1 MNWTYTLL
9 ALSII
14 ALLGGC
20 RAPELASPTPTVVAS
35 PSPTK
40 TSPPPSDFTPTPST
54 EVSASPTKTTPLPA
68 TPIQQSTIE
77 PVVPTSTPTPS
88 SLDKAKKQLQ
98 NGNLQAAAEL
108 LQTFLTSNADPE
120 QASVA
125 RLMLAKTLFAQ
136 GKTKEAAAL
145 FEEITKQDATRDRFP
160 EAFYWLGKA
169 TLPDDPERAARAFE
183 AYAEISAQ
191 LAADGWIAAGD
202 AWLTASRPMRAQVA
216 YQQALQHATDTA
228 TALHAREGLAESAL
242 AAGDA
247 DEALAQYQAILKTA
261 KSPSYRAEIWYRL
274 GEVQKNAGQEE
285 AAWRSFH
292 QATLADK
299 NSRYAYLALIELVNA
314 EQAVDPLLRA
324 EIDIAAGAF
333 LPAISVLSIHLQQ
346 TPEDR
351 TDQAY
356 TLLAQA
362 YEAASNYAQAAEAWR
377 NVLTTTSNPSV
388 KNLAWL
394 GLGRS
399 LWRQGLR
406 EDAREVYLAAAE
418 NTTDP
423 EIAAT
428 ALWWAAVLAGQDQD
442 KWLQAAEDFARLA
455 QLFPQ
460 SDYAAQ
466 AGFRAGLIHYR
477 LNHEAEARSLW
488 QEHAM
493 AGRTMWHAAADFWLG
508 KLLRA
513 TGEEEQALTHWRE
526 TAQRWGLNNFYGIRA
541 QQKIQDHVQP
551 PTTVTPPPEPPLQ
564 DVIAWIATFS
574 PDTSPSSFEQSPS
587 AFQRIEA
594 WHRIGE
600 DARGHWELERL
611 RLTWL
616 DDPVRLWQLALFA
629 RDLGYYDTSIRA
641 AERLVTIS
649 GQSIVNVPR
658 ALQELVYPLYYRDLI
673 LQAAEDFHLDPA
685 LFFALIRQESL
696 FWAPAASIVGAQGL
710 AQIMPA
716 TGRSAANQLG
726 MKDFSINDLKRPM
739 ISLHLGAYILS
750 EELTRSNGNTFKALA
765 AYNAGPGNAAF
776 WWDLSNGDEDL
787 FVELI
792 SFRETQK
799 YVRTITVQAEHYR
812 RLYPFLNQP

>member
-1 MNWTYTLL
+1 MNWTYNLL

-20 RAPELASPTPTVVAS
+20 RAPELASPTPAVVAS

-40 TSPPPSDFTPTPST
+40 TSSPPPDITPTSPT
-54 EVSASPTKTTPLPA
+54 EVSASPTETTPLPT
-68 TPIQQSTIE
+68 TPTQQPTFE
-77 PVVPTSTPTPS
+77 PVVPTTTPAPS

-98 NGNLQAAAEL
+98 NGNLQAAADI
-108 LQTFLTSNADPE
+108 LQTFLTSNTHPE

-136 GKTKEAAAL
+136 GKTQEAAAL
-145 FEEITKQDATRDRFP
+145 FEEITEQDATRDRFP

-169 TLPDDPERAARAFE
+169 TLPDDPGRAALAFE
-183 AYAEISAQ
+183 AYAKISPQ
-191 LAADGWIAAGD
+191 LAADGWIAAGE
-202 AWLTASRPMRAQVA
+202 AWLAANDPDRANAA
-216 YQQALQHATDTA
+216 YQQALQLASDTA

-242 AAGDA
+242 AAKNPA
-247 DEALAQYQAILKTA
+247 EAQAQYQAILQTA
-261 KSPSYRAEIWYRL
+261 RSPAYRTEIWYRL

-324 EIDIAAGAF
+324 EIDIAAGAY

-346 TPEDR
+346 TPGDR
-351 TDQAY
+351 TDRAY

-388 KNLAWL
+388 KNQAWL

-406 EDAREVYLAAAE
+406 EDAREVYLTAAE

-423 EIAAT
+423 DIAAT
-428 ALWWAAVLAGQDQD
+428 ALWWAAVLAGQDEK

-455 QLFPQ
+455 QEFPQ

-477 LNHEAEARSLW
+477 LKGLAKARALW
-488 QEHAM
+488 TEHAT
-493 AGRTMWHAAADFWLG
+493 AGRTLWHAAADFWLG
-508 KLLRA
+508 KLLQLEGEA
-513 TGEEEQALTHWRE
+513 TQALAHWRE
-526 TAQRWGLNNFYGIRA
+526 TALRWGPNNFYGIRA
-541 QQKIQDHVQP
+541 QQKLQDLAQP

-574 PDTSPSSFEQSPS
+574 PDTSPSSFEQSPP

-594 WHRIGE
+594 WRRIGE
-600 DARGHWELERL
+600 DVRGHWELERL
-611 RLTWL
+611 RQAWI
-616 DDPVRLWQLALFA
+616 DDPVRLWQLTLFA

-649 GQSIVNVPR
+649 GQSIMNVPR

-696 FWAPAASIVGAQGL
+696 FWAPATSLVGAQGL

-726 MKDFSINDLKRPM
+726 MDDFSVEDLKRPT

-750 EELTRSNGNTFKALA
+750 EELARSNDNTFKALA

>member
-1 MNWTYTLL
+1 MHWKFILL
-9 ALSII
+9 LSVII
-14 ALLGGC
+14 LLGGC
-20 RAPELASPTPTVVAS
+20 RAPELPSPTPNPSLTEQPPIPTQTPPTPTIAATAVPTKRATFTTTPTQPPATE
-35 PSPTK
+35 PSPTA
-40 TSPPPSDFTPTPST
+40 TPTPTPS
-54 EVSASPTKTTPLPA
+54 PLA
-68 TPIQQSTIE
+68 TAQ
-77 PVVPTSTPTPS
+77 
-88 SLDKAKKQLQ
+88 KQLQ
-98 NGNLQAAAEL
+98 YGDLNAAIAT
-108 LQTFLTSNADPE
+108 LQTYLATEPDQEEAL
-120 QASVA
+120 VA
-125 RLMLAKTLFAQ
+125 RLMLAKALFAQ
-136 GKTKEAAAL
+136 GNTQDAVAL
-145 FEEITKQDATRDRFP
+145 FEEITAQEATRERYP

-169 TLPDDPERAARAFE
+169 LLPDDPAGAALAFE
-183 AYAEISAQ
+183 TYAKISPQ
-191 LAADGWIAAGD
+191 LAADSWIAAGD
-202 AWLTASRPMRAQVA
+202 AWLAANNPDRADAA
-216 YQQALQHATDTA
+216 YQQALQLASDTA

-242 AAGDA
+242 AANNPA
-247 DEALAQYQAILKTA
+247 EAQAQYQAILQTA
-261 KSPSYRAEIWYRL
+261 RSPAYRAEIWYRL
-274 GEVQKNAGQEE
+274 GIVQKDAGE
-285 AAWRSFH
+285 AEKAWQSFH
-292 QATLADK
+292 QATREDV

-324 EIDIAAGAF
+324 EIDIAAGAY

-356 TLLAQA
+356 TLLARA

-388 KNLAWL
+388 KNQAWL

-406 EDAREVYLAAAE
+406 EDAREVYLTAAE

-423 EIAAT
+423 DIAAT
-428 ALWWAAVLAGQDQD
+428 ALWWAAVLAGQDEK

-455 QLFPQ
+455 QEFPQ

-477 LNHEAEARSLW
+477 LKDFANARALW
-488 QEHAM
+488 TEHAT
-493 AGRTMWHAAADFWLG
+493 AGRTLWHAAADFWLG
-508 KLLRA
+508 KLLQSE
-513 TGEEEQALTHWRE
+513 GEEAQALTHWRE
-526 TAQRWGLNNFYGIRA
+526 TARRWGPNNFYGIRA
-541 QQKIQDHVQP
+541 QQKLQDLAQP
-551 PTTVTPPPEPPLQ
+551 PTTVTPPPELPLQ
-564 DVIAWIATFS
+564 DVITWIATFS
-574 PDTSPSSFEQSPS
+574 PDTTPSSFEASPP
-587 AFQRIEA
+587 ALQRIEA

-611 RLTWL
+611 RQAWL
-616 DDPVRLWQLALFA
+616 DDPVRLWQLTLFA

-641 AERLVTIS
+641 AERLVTLS
-649 GQSIVNVPR
+649 GRPIMDVPR
-658 ALQELVYPLYYRDLI
+658 VLQELVYPLYYRDLI
-673 LQAAEDFHLDPA
+673 LKAAEDFHLDPA

-726 MKDFSINDLKRPM
+726 MDDFSVEDLKRPT

-750 EELTRSNGNTFKALA
+750 EELARSNGNTFKALA

-776 WWDLSNGDEDL
+776 WWDLSEGDEDL

-792 SFRETQK
+792 AFRETQK
-799 YVRTITVQAEHYR
+799 YVRTITVQAAHYR
-812 RLYPFLNQP
+812 RLYPFLNLP